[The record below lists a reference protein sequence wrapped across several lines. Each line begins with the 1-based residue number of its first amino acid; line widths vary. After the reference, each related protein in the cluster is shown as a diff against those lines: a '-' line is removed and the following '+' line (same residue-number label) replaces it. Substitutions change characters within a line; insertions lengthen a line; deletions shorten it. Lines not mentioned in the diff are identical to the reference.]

1 MKKRLKNHI
10 INNGIKI
17 EFFNLRNFNRSIEL
31 KSSKNYLYYKF
42 VDDLKFF
49 LDRVPINLISPLSK
63 SVRNE
68 REGRQSDKLFHEQLF
83 EARGEFEC
91 HRDNG

>member
-42 VDDLKFF
+42 VDDFSSTNANANKFNF
-49 LDRVPINLISPLSK
+49 TLIE
-63 SVRNE
+63 V
-68 REGRQSDKLFHEQLF
+68 
-83 EARGEFEC
+83 GEK
-91 HRDNG
+91 